1 VIRGIVGKDIQQSS
15 NLLAFVIATFASHL
29 RVLEQRAEYAKI
41 CMHKSAL
48 TSALQVLPKSMR
60 VAVMCRLEVEKVSDE
75 NIDNNVK
82 VVRVEILISRRRR
95 ENQVQ
100 KFENE
105 ELWTEIH
112 LAVEDQ
118 YKVLTECSK

>member
-1 VIRGIVGKDIQQSS
+1 
-15 NLLAFVIATFASHL
+15 
-29 RVLEQRAEYAKI
+29 
-41 CMHKSAL
+41 
-48 TSALQVLPKSMR
+48 MR